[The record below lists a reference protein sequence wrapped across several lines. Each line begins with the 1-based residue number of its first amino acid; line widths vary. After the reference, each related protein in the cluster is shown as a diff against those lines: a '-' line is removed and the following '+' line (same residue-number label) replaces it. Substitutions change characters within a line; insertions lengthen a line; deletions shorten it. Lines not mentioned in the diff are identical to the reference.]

1 MTTEQITA
9 IKCAYAD
16 LVGALQCFN
25 QYETTTHDWESH
37 LESIRDLEKQ
47 FPCIESIPVELE
59 RTGCN

>member
-25 QYETTTHDWESH
+25 QYETTIHDWESH
-37 LESIRDLEKQ
+37 LESIRDLEAQ
-47 FPCIESIPVELE
+47 FPCIDAIPVELE